1 MKTMKILFLFILM
14 VEIDQGFGELL
25 EIESAA
31 FLLLLIIAVFKLI
44 ILFPNMASSYFGKG
58 CGQRGSFLS
67 FL

>member
-1 MKTMKILFLFILM
+1 M

-25 EIESAA
+25 EIESAL
-31 FLLLLIIAVFKLI
+31 LLLLIIAVFKLI